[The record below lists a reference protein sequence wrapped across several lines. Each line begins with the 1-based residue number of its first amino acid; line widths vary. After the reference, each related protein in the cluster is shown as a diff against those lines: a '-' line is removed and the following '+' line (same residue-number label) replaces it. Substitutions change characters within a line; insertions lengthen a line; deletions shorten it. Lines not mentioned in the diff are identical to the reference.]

1 MRNSLAVILC
11 VICIVCVV
19 GGCTQDA
26 YEKGEGEY
34 SLMRGDFAEAFV
46 GSDKK
51 VASVTTDDGDRLP
64 LAIPFS
70 ASWITKADT
79 TYRCMLYYNKVKGT
93 DGAYQAEVVSMSS
106 VPCPVLK
113 SRSETN
119 PVKTDPVK
127 FESLWLSKI
136 GKYVNL
142 RLLLKTG
149 MTDDSTAV
157 QRLALVSDTVLAYA
171 DGTRSRHLRLHHDQ
185 NRVPEYYST
194 QVYISIPTDSIAA
207 DTVSFSI
214 NTYDGLVVKTLTLR

>member
-1 MRNSLAVILC
+1 M
-11 VICIVCVV
+11 
-19 GGCTQDA
+19 
-26 YEKGEGEY
+26 
-34 SLMRGDFAEAFV
+34 
-46 GSDKK
+46 
-51 VASVTTDDGDRLP
+51 ASVTTDDGDRLP

-127 FESLWLSKI
+127 FESLWLSKT

-207 DTVSFSI
+207 DTVSFTI

>member
-11 VICIVCVV
+11 AVCAVCIV

-26 YEKGEGEY
+26 YDKGEGEY
-34 SLMRGDFAEAFV
+34 SMLRGDFAEAFV

-51 VASVTTDDGDRLP
+51 VVSVTTDDGDRLP

-79 TYRCMLYYNKVKGT
+79 AYRCMLYYNKVKST
-93 DGAYQAEVVSMSS
+93 DGAHQAEVVSMSS

-127 FESLWLSKI
+127 FESLWLSKTR
-136 GKYVNL
+136 KYVNL

>member
-1 MRNSLAVILC
+1 MRSSLVVILC
-11 VICIVCVV
+11 AVCAVCIV

-26 YEKGEGEY
+26 YDKGEGEY
-34 SLMRGDFAEAFV
+34 SMLRGDFAEAFV

-51 VASVTTDDGDRLP
+51 VVSVTTDDGDRLP

-79 TYRCMLYYNKVKGT
+79 AYRCMLYYNKVKST
-93 DGAYQAEVVSMSS
+93 DGAHQAEVVSMSS

-113 SRSETN
+113 SRSEMN

-127 FESLWLSKI
+127 FESLWLSKTR
-136 GKYVNL
+136 KYVNL

-171 DGTRSRHLRLHHDQ
+171 DGTRTRCLRLHHDQ

-207 DTVSFSI
+207 DTVSFTI
-214 NTYDGLVVKTLTLR
+214 NTYDGPVVKVLPLR

>member
-1 MRNSLAVILC
+1 MRNLLCLLALVA
-11 VICIVCVV
+11 VSA
-19 GGCTQDA
+19 CTQDA
-26 YEKGEGEY
+26 YEKGEGVY
-34 SLMRGDFAEAFV
+34 SEMTAQLADAHV
-46 GSDKK
+46 NSDKR
-51 VASVTTDDGDRLP
+51 VDYVDTDEGEHLM
-64 LAIPFS
+64 LSQS
-70 ASWITKADT
+70 ASARFITKADT

-127 FESLWLSKI
+127 FESLWLSKT

-207 DTVSFSI
+207 DTVSFTI

>member
-1 MRNSLAVILC
+1 MRSSLVVILC
-11 VICIVCVV
+11 AVCAVCIV

-26 YEKGEGEY
+26 YDKGEGEY
-34 SLMRGDFAEAFV
+34 SLLRGDFAEAFV

-51 VASVTTDDGDRLP
+51 VVSVTTDDGDRLP

-79 TYRCMLYYNKVKGT
+79 AYRCMLYYNKVKST
-93 DGAYQAEVVSMSS
+93 DGAHQAEVVSMSS

-113 SRSETN
+113 SRSEMN

-127 FESLWLSKI
+127 FESLWLSKTR
-136 GKYVNL
+136 KYVNL

-157 QRLALVSDTVLAYA
+157 QRLALVSDTVLAYP
-171 DGTRSRHLRLHHDQ
+171 DGTRTRCLRLHHDQ

-207 DTVSFSI
+207 DTVSFTI
-214 NTYDGLVVKTLTLR
+214 NTYDGTVVKVLPLR